1 MKNYRIILILFFWAT
16 FFLDSQAQRSWR
28 IEGKSLLE
36 LRQGRNPLLSLPEV
50 FVPFSNGAYLAPF
63 IQSLPRR
70 NSDMQGLEPSLPKA
84 YRYKDLAFFCRIEV
98 QMEQAFKFPVKFRL
112 GEVQYV
118 ERMEGKY

>member
-1 MKNYRIILILFFWAT
+1 MKIYLIILFGLI
-16 FFLDSQAQRSWR
+16 FFLDGQAQRSWH
-28 IEGKSLLE
+28 IKGKSLLE
-36 LRQGRNPLLSLPEV
+36 LKRENTKLLPMSDVFLPVTKDTYLSPFRKLSIRRENTMSLPAS
-50 FVPFSNGAYLAPF
+50 P
-63 IQSLPRR
+63 
-70 NSDMQGLEPSLPKA
+70 LPKA